1 MIIGTFQIHLRLP
14 MANSLKEKRGY
25 LKGTIRR
32 LGKKYNISI
41 AEIDNH
47 DHWHSAVIGISCVSN
62 DKSVIENTLR
72 KVLDEIES
80 VSGIELE
87 TYEEEYF

>member
-1 MIIGTFQIHLRLP
+1 
-14 MANSLKEKRGY
+14 MAHSLKEKRGY
-25 LKGTIRR
+25 LKGTITR

-41 AEIDNH
+41 AEIDSQDN
-47 DHWHSAVIGISCVSN
+47 WQSAVLGVTCVSN
-62 DKSVIENTLR
+62 NKSIIESTFR
-72 KVLDEIES
+72 KVLDEIEA